1 MTDLLQVEVYL
12 LRLIIPAVYWVKSLL
27 ACIMKNNIRAGRDLF
42 MEKGQV
48 RYRKGTP
55 ADLDDICS
63 MIRDAVAEM
72 EQSGIHQW
80 DEHYPTREDFE
91 ADIADGNLTTG
102 YADGQLAVI
111 YVLSRECD
119 PEYAKADWSN
129 ATGRYFVIHRL
140 CVSPKFQ
147 HRGIAGQTLLQI
159 ETEAGSLGADSL
171 RLDVFSQNP
180 FALQLYMHAGYH
192 RTGSAD
198 WRMGLFYLMEK
209 VL

>member
-72 EQSGIHQW
+72 EQSGIHQFAQNS
-80 DEHYPTREDFE
+80 YSTRAAHAYDLF
-91 ADIADGNLTTG
+91 
-102 YADGQLAVI
+102 
-111 YVLSRECD
+111 S
-119 PEYAKADWSN
+119 
-129 ATGRYFVIHRL
+129 
-140 CVSPKFQ
+140 
-147 HRGIAGQTLLQI
+147 
-159 ETEAGSLGADSL
+159 
-171 RLDVFSQNP
+171 VFS
-180 FALQLYMHAGYH
+180 FRGDIYFCLCFIIFSSRKGA
-192 RTGSAD
+192 S
-198 WRMGLFYLMEK
+198 F
-209 VL
+209 